1 MRTEH
6 NGVHRR
12 RLMDSIVY
20 RTEYAQRILPLLC
33 NVQDDTPATVAAL
46 TELMGL
52 VSFIEREDGTNKGLY
67 LAFLDEAGERA
78 QKFACDLG

>member
-1 MRTEH
+1 MRIEH

-12 RLMDSIVY
+12 RLMNSIVY

-52 VSFIEREDGTNKGLY
+52 ASFIE
-67 LAFLDEAGERA
+67 
-78 QKFACDLG
+78 